1 MPNVRAMR
9 LRMRGVPMMR
19 DMPGILA
26 ALLDGASSPW
36 ISMSRRCAV
45 VLLAAALLGG
55 CGEVTG
61 TASTQPPTQAGN
73 PMSSPVTAHPT
84 PTVDSI
90 PSPVAAE
97 PTPTVD
103 LAESCNVSSGGAI
116 VQLGTLDELAW
127 ASHQIVVG
135 TVVEI
140 LPPVWGAVLNPG
152 YSNHRP
158 IYTDYVVQVEQ
169 RLRGTPVERVRVR
182 QVGGTIDGRT
192 QESGDT
198 VPMAVADAEEPTY
211 FLAGV
216 GQGFWQV
223 RDDDTVVPFAAHY
236 NQHAARTIAEIR
248 HVVAEALSSDPPKP
262 MPVPAVSLD
271 AAPLAPAE

>member
-1 MPNVRAMR
+1 
-9 LRMRGVPMMR
+9 MMR

-26 ALLDGASSPW
+26 ALLDGARSPRP
-36 ISMSRRCAV
+36 SMSRRCAV

-103 LAESCNVSSGGAI
+103 LAASCNVGGAGSV
-116 VQLGTLDELAW
+116 VQIGTIRELAW

-140 LPPVWGAVLNPG
+140 LPPVWGDVLNPG
-152 YSNHRP
+152 YSNYRP

-169 RLRGTPVERVRVR
+169 RLRGKPMERVRVR
-182 QVGGTIDGRT
+182 QLGGTIDGCT
-192 QESGDT
+192 QDNVDS
-198 VPMAVADAEEPTY
+198 VPMEVGDRALLFLTGQLSDAEEPTY
-211 FLAGV
+211 FLTGV
-216 GQGFWQV
+216 RQGF
-223 RDDDTVVPFAAHY
+223 
-236 NQHAARTIAEIR
+236 
-248 HVVAEALSSDPPKP
+248 
-262 MPVPAVSLD
+262 
-271 AAPLAPAE
+271 

>member
-182 QVGGTIDGRT
+182 QVDGTIDGCT

-223 RDDDTVVPFAAHY
+223 RDDDTVVPSAAHY
-236 NQHAARTIAEIR
+236 NQYAARTLAEIR
-248 HVVAEALSSDPPKP
+248 HVAAEALSSDPPKP

>member
-9 LRMRGVPMMR
+9 LRMRGVPMMW

-26 ALLDGASSPW
+26 ALLDGARSPRP
-36 ISMSRRCAV
+36 SMSRRCAV

-152 YSNHRP
+152 YSNYRP